1 MKKKRRKFSTE
12 FKLEVILEALKER
25 STLSELCQKYDLHPN
40 QISKWKKD
48 FLANAKDFLA
58 TPRKIEKQEDETE
71 KEKLFEKIGRLQM
84 EVDFLKKK
92 LLL

>member
-1 MKKKRRKFSTE
+1 MKKQRRKFNAE

-25 STLSELCQKYDLHPN
+25 ITLSDLCQKYDLHPN

-48 FLANAKDFLA
+48 FIENAKDFLKP
-58 TPRKIEKQEDETE
+58 PRKAEKGEEELE

-84 EVDFLKKK
+84 ENDFLKKK
-92 LLL
+92 FLP

>member
-1 MKKKRRKFSTE
+1 MKKKRRKFSAE

-48 FLANAKDFLA
+48 FLANAKDFLV
-58 TPRKIEKQEDETE
+58 TPRKTKKQEDETE

-84 EVDFLKKK
+84 EVDFFKKK